1 MVIRK
6 LFKFEAAH
14 IVRNCSSERC
24 KYSIHGHSFK
34 VEVFLTSRG
43 LDRGGMVLDFGL
55 LKREV
60 GMVLDAF
67 DHSTLVWDR
76 DNQEYIDA
84 VSKFSER
91 VIMMPFTPSA
101 ESLSI
106 LLFMLIDSVLK
117 NTVFKNG
124 EKMVKLKSG
133 RVWETE
139 TGWAEAD
146 SFDVQGYNDP
156 QGLLKRFVPSSSI
169 IEESWG
175 DRDLIQEIMEG
186 KKYYMP
192 EAEQQ
197 VKLD

>member
-34 VEVFLTSRG
+34 VEVFLTSRR

-124 EKMVKLKSG
+124 EKMVKLKSV

>member
-76 DNQEYIDA
+76 DNKEYIDA

-106 LLFMLIDSVLK
+106 LFFMLIDSVLK

-124 EKMVKLKSG
+124 EKMVKLKSV

>member
-1 MVIRK
+1 
-6 LFKFEAAH
+6 
-14 IVRNCSSERC
+14 
-24 KYSIHGHSFK
+24 
-34 VEVFLTSRG
+34 
-43 LDRGGMVLDFGL
+43 
-55 LKREV
+55 
-60 GMVLDAF
+60 
-67 DHSTLVWDR
+67 
-76 DNQEYIDA
+76 
-84 VSKFSER
+84 
-91 VIMMPFTPSA
+91 
-101 ESLSI
+101 
-106 LLFMLIDSVLK
+106 MLIDSVLK

-124 EKMVKLKSG
+124 EKMVRLKSV

>member
-60 GMVLDAF
+60 GMILDAF

-124 EKMVKLKSG
+124 EKMVKLKSV

-156 QGLLKRFVPSSSI
+156 QGLLKRFIPSPSI

-175 DRDLIQEIMEG
+175 DRDLIQEIIEG